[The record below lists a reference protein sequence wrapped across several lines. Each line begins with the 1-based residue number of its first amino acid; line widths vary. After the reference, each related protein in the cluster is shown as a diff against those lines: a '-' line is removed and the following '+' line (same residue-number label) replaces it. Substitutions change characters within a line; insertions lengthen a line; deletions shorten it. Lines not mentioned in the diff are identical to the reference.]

1 MRTRP
6 RPRVGEAATA
16 LLLIRYIPLRNQ
28 SRLIRQ
34 CLVEGRLVRVLPVHA
49 GSPLPGHHLT
59 HMVQDRLI
67 TQGLVGVRLGLVS
80 LLLVERLLPGCHFAR
95 MLEGFH
101 SFRGAPHEPLQPVES
116 LQQSPEVPLSWGRGV
131 LAGAV
136 PLQVGKFVVPLPLRG
151 GVKTG
156 PRPSHPGFPA
166 DGLP

>member
-6 RPRVGEAATA
+6 HPRIGEAATA

-67 TQGLVGVRLGLVS
+67 TQGPVEARLVRV
-80 LLLVERLLPGCHFAR
+80 LLVP
-95 MLEGFH
+95 
-101 SFRGAPHEPLQPVES
+101 
-116 LQQSPEVPLSWGRGV
+116 
-131 LAGAV
+131 AV
-136 PLQVGKFVVPLPLRG
+136 RPLPSHHLAHVVYGPHTVRG
-151 GVKTG
+151 FSHGLHQ
-156 PRPSHPGFPA
+156 PREA
-166 DGLP
+166 LL